1 MRQLLI
7 LSGKGGTGKTTIASS
22 FIALS
27 NAKTYADCDVD
38 APNLHLIR
46 GKEYGI
52 KDELVKN
59 QDVKEN
65 PNATYKSAP
74 YYAMPKAFIHEE
86 KCINCSK
93 CKESCRFD
101 AIDIKNGKHQINIFA
116 CEGCGVCEK
125 VCPSNAITFEKDNAG
140 DLMLYKKDNEIFST
154 AKLRIG
160 SGTSGKLVAA
170 VKKQM
175 NDERNKNKIDN
186 DIAIVDGSPG
196 IGCPVISS
204 LSGVDM
210 VLIVAEPSMSGMS
223 DMARIIKTAAVF
235 GTKAAVCVNKFNT
248 NVVRTDEIEKWCLKY
263 KIPFVGK
270 VPFDTEAVKAIN
282 KGISVVETDCQASKA
297 IKEVFTNTF
306 NILNNKK

>member
-1 MRQLLI
+1 MKQLLI

-52 KDELVKN
+52 KEEHVQN
-59 QDVKEN
+59 TEEVKEQKD
-65 PNATYKSAP
+65 ATYKTAP
-74 YYAMPKAFIHEE
+74 YYAMPKAFIDES
-86 KCINCSK
+86 KCVKCGK
-93 CKESCRFD
+93 CKEVCRFN
-101 AIDIKNGKHQINIFA
+101 AIDKIDGQYKVNVFA
-116 CEGCGVCEK
+116 CEGCDVCSL
-125 VCPSNAITFEKDNAG
+125 VCKTGAIKRVDDIAG
-140 DLMLYKKDNEIFST
+140 DLMLYEKKDEVFST

-175 NDERNKNKIDN
+175 IDARKKNEVPDTQL
-186 DIAIVDGSPG
+186 AIVDGSPG

-210 VLIVAEPSMSGMS
+210 VLLVAEPSMSGMS
-223 DMARIIKTAAVF
+223 DMSRILKTAGVF
-235 GTKAAVCVNKFNT
+235 GVKVAVCVNKFNT
-248 NVVRTDEIEKWCLKY
+248 NTVRTSKIEEFCNKNH
-263 KIPFVGK
+263 IPFVGK
-270 VPFDTEAVKAIN
+270 IPFDNQAVKAVN
-282 KGISVVETDCQASKA
+282 MGKSVVETECEASKA
-297 IKEVFTNTF
+297 IKEVFDKTMKLLF
-306 NILNNKK
+306 